1 MYPFTKYCHRQGLP
15 SLVVLVRF
23 GWTAGKY
30 QSWVPGS
37 SNDVSQHSILH
48 DENQNA
54 AVKSLSYLTSK
65 RVSNH
70 AKLLLG
76 TSKLMRQLRLSRF
89 T

>member
-1 MYPFTKYCHRQGLP
+1 M
-15 SLVVLVRF
+15 VLVRF

-54 AVKSLSYLTSK
+54 AVKSFSYSTSK
-65 RVSNH
+65 RVSANYVR
-70 AKLLLG
+70 LLIG